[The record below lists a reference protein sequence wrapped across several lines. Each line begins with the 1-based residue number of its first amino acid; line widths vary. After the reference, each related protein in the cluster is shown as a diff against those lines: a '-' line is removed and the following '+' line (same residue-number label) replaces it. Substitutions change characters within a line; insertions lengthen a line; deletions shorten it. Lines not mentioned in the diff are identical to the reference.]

1 MICFVFNFSYAAV
14 PALSLSNA
22 ASAQAVG
29 RCSTAAAR
37 THRSFFHFVTV
48 GVGIGAVVTAVAA
61 ATIVALVAVIVAVAM
76 AVVAAVAKAK
86 DIAFVA

>member
-14 PALSLSNA
+14 PALFLANEA
-22 ASAQAVG
+22 AAQAVG
-29 RCSTAAAR
+29 RCFTTAAR
-37 THRSFFHFVTV
+37 TRRSFFHFVTV